1 MSKNVFVTESQL
13 KFLTEKLHQRKLEEG
28 VFDSIGNVM
37 QGLKGVWRGEGYDY
51 FKQVSA
57 LKNVAKRLKK
67 LDEPNRD
74 IMIELSGLKTKISS
88 SKMPQNK
95 KQNLVNAIDQAI
107 NHFQTY
113 SNYIDAIERATSQ
126 KLA

>member
-126 KLA
+126 KLS

>member
-1 MSKNVFVTESQL
+1 MDRVPA
-13 KFLTEKLHQRKLEEG
+13 RKTEG

-74 IMIELSGLKTKISS
+74 IMMELSGLKTEISA

-107 NHFQTY
+107 SHFQTY
-113 SNYIDAIERATSQ
+113 SNYIDAIERATTQ
-126 KLA
+126 KLS

>member
-1 MSKNVFVTESQL
+1 MNVFVTESQL

-126 KLA
+126 KLS

>member
-51 FKQVSA
+51 FKQVST

-67 LDEPNRD
+67 LDEPNRG
-74 IMIELSGLKTKISS
+74 IMMELSGLKTKISA

-107 NHFQTY
+107 SHFQTY
-113 SNYIDAIERATSQ
+113 SNYIDAIERATTQ
-126 KLA
+126 KLS